1 MFPTTTLKP
10 TFECIGRGCMHCGKK
25 IICLSV
31 CLFSAVAAACRVSG
45 NLIATFLVVLA
56 INFHGET
63 KFSAENLFAKAVTH
77 NHKQILLLPT

>member
-1 MFPTTTLKP
+1 MYLVVVVCAV
-10 TFECIGRGCMHCGKK
+10 EKK

-77 NHKQILLLPT
+77 NHKKILLLPT